1 MQTDQGNGQ
10 PLGYTKALVLAYV
23 KPGFSDI
30 VKYRIENNQT
40 FDLKSL
46 DTKVDRWEMD
56 MNLGTTFDR
65 NIKIRSTTADGS
77 TLSYTFPIPNLLIN
91 QSASI
96 RVTDEDE
103 YVDPS
108 LYTVSSNVGA
118 GDSSCLL
125 YTSPSPRD
133 S

>member
-1 MQTDQGNGQ
+1 M
-10 PLGYTKALVLAYV
+10 VLAYV
-23 KPGFSDI
+23 KAGFSDI
-30 VKYRIENNQT
+30 IKYRIENNVK

-65 NIKIRSTTADGS
+65 NIKTRSTTADGS

-96 RVTDEDE
+96 KVTDEDE

-118 GDSSCLL
+118 GDSSADSTLAGITVTFTTCLL

-133 S
+133 